1 MESTI
6 AKVQFEKWSLRR
18 LRSSRFRPICSLSIQ
33 PRNSTIQCLLLYGFK
48 MSMLAFP
55 MRPSPGLVSSQAC
68 ANCSAV
74 PPRPLSL
81 SIETVVRARMRA
93 QFARPLFSWS
103 YKSFLPQTLCVQIL
117 TKHPGVSP
125 SVAFVPRTQ
134 HSLCCASSYNS
145 CVVSNLPALG
155 FSCRS
160 FSRSS
165 PLFSIACGLFCRIP
179 GGGVP
184 VPGTRLLQARIFRSA
199 TWTRVAHPTIITVSS
214 RFQVHG

>member
-1 MESTI
+1 
-6 AKVQFEKWSLRR
+6 
-18 LRSSRFRPICSLSIQ
+18 
-33 PRNSTIQCLLLYGFK
+33 
-48 MSMLAFP
+48 MLAFP
-55 MRPSPGLVSSQAC
+55 MRPSPSRLSSQAC
-68 ANCSAV
+68 ANCFAV

-81 SIETVVRARMRA
+81 SIEAVVRARRRA

-103 YKSFLPQTLCVQIL
+103 YKSSFPQTLRDQIL

-125 SVAFVPRTQ
+125 PVAFVPRTQ
-134 HSLCCASSYNS
+134 HSLCCAFSDNS

-165 PLFSIACGLFCRIP
+165 PLFSIACGLFCKIP

-184 VPGTRLLQARIFRSA
+184 VPCTRLQQARIFRSA
-199 TWTRVAHPTIITVSS
+199 TWTRAAHPTIITASS